1 MHTMNEQEKFAGTP
15 SDFSGTETPETS
27 AHESAPPVE
36 ETVQANSDENAAQ
49 AEADVTPVNVAPAEA
64 APEEVTAADA
74 TPVETPIA
82 QAPVDETTPSAAP
95 AEVLGDAAAA
105 VSVQEGSPAEIEG
118 AREAE
123 QTTTPADDSLATAD
137 ATGDGAAKEA
147 AATADAT
154 GDDAAKE
161 AAATADA
168 TGDDAAKEAA
178 AKEAA
183 AARAARSEEGRRR
196 AQENWLKL
204 AGSKDS
210 GQILEGTVTAA
221 VKGGLLV
228 DLHGFRGF
236 LPASQVRVEKGTA
249 LDTLVKQKLPLR
261 VIDVDEA
268 RRRVVVSHRK
278 ALESKRRTERAELL
292 RSLTVCEDREATVMR
307 LTDFG
312 AFVDLGGVDAL
323 IPMNELAFE
332 RVEKAS
338 DVVQPGEKITVR
350 VIRVDQGGK
359 KIAVSRKGALPDP
372 WRDASQTLRQGNVVE
387 GKVVAKEPRLQVE
400 IAPGVIGS
408 ISDREAN
415 PEDYEIGE
423 AVEVSVRS
431 VDLRG
436 RRLRLSTMHHAAQT
450 ISSSGF
456 APLGEELKS
465 RR

>member
-123 QTTTPADDSLATAD
+123 QPTTPADDSL
-137 ATGDGAAKEA
+137 
-147 AATADAT
+147 ATADAT

-292 RSLTVCEDREATVMR
+292 RSLTVGEDREATVMR

-431 VDLRG
+431 VDWRG

>member
-1 MHTMNEQEKFAGTP
+1 MHTMNEQQNFPGTS
-15 SDFSGTETPETS
+15 SDFSDNTVSPEVHT
-27 AHESAPPVE
+27 HESALPVE
-36 ETVQANSDENAAQ
+36 DTVQANGDS
-49 AEADVTPVNVAPAEA
+49 VTQNETDAT
-64 APEEVTAADA
+64 PEIVTASETVPQEVTATDA
-74 TPVETPIA
+74 TPEEIPLA

-95 AEVLGDAAAA
+95 ADQLPEGAAA
-105 VSVQEGSPAEIEG
+105 STQSQE
-118 AREAE
+118 
-123 QTTTPADDSLATAD
+123 D
-137 ATGDGAAKEA
+137 A
-147 AATADAT
+147 
-154 GDDAAKE
+154 
-161 AAATADA
+161 
-168 TGDDAAKEAA
+168 AAKEAA

-196 AQENWLKL
+196 AQENWQKL
-204 AGSKDS
+204 AGSKES
-210 GQILEGTVTAA
+210 GQVLEGTVTAA

-228 DLHGFRGF
+228 DLSGFRGF

-249 LDTLVKQKLPLR
+249 LDTLVKHKLPLR
-261 VIDVDEA
+261 VIDVDEG

-278 ALESKRRTERAELL
+278 ALESQRRADRAELL
-292 RSLTVCEDREATVMR
+292 RSLQVGDDREATVMR

-323 IPMNELAFE
+323 IPMNELAFD

-372 WRDASQTLRQGNVVE
+372 WRDNAETLRQGNVIE

-400 IAPGVIGS
+400 IAPGVVGS

-431 VDLRG
+431 VDWRG

>member
-1 MHTMNEQEKFAGTP
+1 MYTMNEQPNFPGTP
-15 SDFSGTETPETS
+15 SDFSDTETPDMS

-36 ETVQANSDENAAQ
+36 ETVQANSEENTSQ
-49 AEADVTPVNVAPAEA
+49 PEADVTPVNIAPADE
-64 APEEVTAADA
+64 APEEVTATDA

-82 QAPVDETTPSAAP
+82 QAPVDETTPTPAP
-95 AEVLGDAAAA
+95 ADVLGDAAAA

-118 AREAE
+118 AKEAE
-123 QTTTPADDSLATAD
+123 QTTTPADDSITTAD
-137 ATGDGAAKEA
+137 AAE
-147 AATADAT
+147 DA
-154 GDDAAKE
+154 
-161 AAATADA
+161 
-168 TGDDAAKEAA
+168 AAKEAA

-204 AGSKDS
+204 AGSKES

-261 VIDVDEA
+261 VIDVDEG

-278 ALESKRRTERAELL
+278 ALESKRRSERAELL
-292 RSLTVCEDREATVMR
+292 RSLTVGEDRDATVMR

-338 DVVQPGEKITVR
+338 DVVQPGEKIKVR

-400 IAPGVIGS
+400 IAPGVVGS

-431 VDLRG
+431 VDWRG

>member
-1 MHTMNEQEKFAGTP
+1 MHTMNEQPNFPGV
-15 SDFSGTETPETS
+15 SDFSDTVTPNADARENV
-27 AHESAPPVE
+27 PPVE
-36 ETVQANSDENAAQ
+36 DTMQADAVVSDAQPVDAAQ
-49 AEADVTPVNVAPAEA
+49 TDAS
-64 APEEVTAADA
+64 PEEVTPVEAAPAEVTPTDITPTDA

-82 QAPVDETTPSAAP
+82 QAPVDETSPSPAPVDETAAP
-95 AEVLGDAAAA
+95 VEDA
-105 VSVQEGSPAEIEG
+105 
-118 AREAE
+118 
-123 QTTTPADDSLATAD
+123 
-137 ATGDGAAKEA
+137 
-147 AATADAT
+147 
-154 GDDAAKE
+154 
-161 AAATADA
+161 
-168 TGDDAAKEAA
+168 AAKEAA

-204 AGSKDS
+204 AGSKET
-210 GQILEGTVTAA
+210 GQVLEGTVTAA

-228 DLHGFRGF
+228 DLNGFRGF

-261 VIDVDEA
+261 VIDVDEG

-278 ALESKRRTERAELL
+278 ALESKRRVERGELL
-292 RSLTVCEDREATVMR
+292 RSLTVGEDREATVMR

-332 RVEKAS
+332 RVDKAS
-338 DVVQPGEKITVR
+338 DVVQPGEKLTVR

-372 WRDASQTLRQGNVVE
+372 WRDAGETLRQGNVVE
-387 GKVVAKEPRLQVE
+387 GKVVGKEPRLQVE

-431 VDLRG
+431 VDWRG
-436 RRLRLSTMHHAAQT
+436 RRLRLSTMHHAAQSF
-450 ISSSGF
+450 SSSGF

-465 RR
+465 RP